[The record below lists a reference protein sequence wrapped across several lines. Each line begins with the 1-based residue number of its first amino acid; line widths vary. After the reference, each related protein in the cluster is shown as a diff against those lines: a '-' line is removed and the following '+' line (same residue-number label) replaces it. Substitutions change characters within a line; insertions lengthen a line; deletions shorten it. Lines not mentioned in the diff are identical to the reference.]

1 MTRADSGFGTST
13 NRVSFCGR
21 RGQMGKRSKL
31 QVMEFMSALDDILGI
46 DPKQGDGYKT
56 LQELVNS
63 STIQVSVK
71 AEGAG
76 KVAMTP
82 KNGMLQEGKDG
93 ELVAAPDPGNVF
105 LDWRSPN
112 GQRAGW
118 SSRLT
123 VNTGKPQGCYT
134 ARFRPRSD
142 CLPPVL
148 LSHSV
153 TSLHVR
159 AREHFKYTVKVSDK
173 TRPVKF
179 KLNKRPSSWIKLNKD
194 SGILSGRFM
203 FPGTNTL
210 AITVI
215 GSDAKRTEVPVRL
228 KFFVEPSDDTGE
240 KIDEEAPPDDEDEKS
255 DTDADEE
262 KEDSK

>member
-1 MTRADSGFGTST
+1 M
-13 NRVSFCGR
+13 
-21 RGQMGKRSKL
+21 
-31 QVMEFMSALDDILGI
+31 
-46 DPKQGDGYKT
+46 
-56 LQELVNS
+56 
-63 STIQVSVK
+63 
-71 AEGAG
+71 
-76 KVAMTP
+76 
-82 KNGMLQEGKDG
+82 
-93 ELVAAPDPGNVF
+93 
-105 LDWRSPN
+105 
-112 GQRAGW
+112 
-118 SSRLT
+118 
-123 VNTGKPQGCYT
+123 
-134 ARFRPRSD
+134 
-142 CLPPVL
+142 
-148 LSHSV
+148 